1 MQQKG
6 INKTL
11 LCAAIGR
18 LDTNSNF
25 SGTWGWKLFWMAS
38 NLFKLMLTKK
48 VFEYGGVVSCQ
59 CNWSPMCRGWC
70 WDGWG
75 QPSWELANVEPESPR
90 SLSSQSSESNL
101 VNLYFCICVIVFAS
115 QRVMPLVVMSIVW
128 KHSSLTFQ
136 GGKETFQCPDFWV
149 KFDLKVFF

>member
-1 MQQKG
+1 MQQRG

-18 LDTNSNF
+18 LETNSNF
-25 SGTWGWKLFWMAS
+25 SGTWGLKLFGWPHICSRWRWRKA
-38 NLFKLMLTKK
+38 FWILMS
-48 VFEYGGVVSCQ
+48 GNC
-59 CNWSPMCRGWC
+59 SPMCRGWC

-75 QPSWELANVEPESPR
+75 QPSWELASVEPESPR
-90 SLSSQSSESNL
+90 WLSSQSSESNL

-115 QRVMPLVVMSIVW
+115 QRVTPLVVMPIVW

-136 GGKETFQCPDFWV
+136 GGKGKETFQCPDFWV